1 MDAALSLFMRQGFQN
16 TSVRQVAECAEV
28 SEQTIYNIFED
39 KIGLLRDS
47 TAHYVEV
54 QGSDADAGLLDALRS
69 EPNPLKRIRIAARD
83 SRETWESTALELEL
97 MVFHANSSDPRLKDL
112 ERMGRQYKLEGALA
126 VCELLF
132 PDEVRRPDLSL
143 EQIAE
148 LVTAI
153 DSAATVTSLMETGWT
168 MDQWEGWVADFL
180 NHFFDPT
187 WLNEQGSA
195 R

>member
-1 MDAALSLFMRQGFQN
+1 
-16 TSVRQVAECAEV
+16 
-28 SEQTIYNIFED
+28 
-39 KIGLLRDS
+39 
-47 TAHYVEV
+47 
-54 QGSDADAGLLDALRS
+54 
-69 EPNPLKRIRIAARD
+69 
-83 SRETWESTALELEL
+83 
-97 MVFHANSSDPRLKDL
+97 
-112 ERMGRQYKLEGALA
+112 LA